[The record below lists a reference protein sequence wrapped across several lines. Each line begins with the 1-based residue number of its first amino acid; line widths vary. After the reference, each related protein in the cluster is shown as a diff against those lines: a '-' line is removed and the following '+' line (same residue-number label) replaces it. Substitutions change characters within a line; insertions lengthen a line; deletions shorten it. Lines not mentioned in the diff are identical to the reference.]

1 MMGDL
6 QRQTRHADDVLR
18 PIQRH
23 LTAAADEME
32 QAIASAT

>member
-1 MMGDL
+1 MGDL
-6 QRQTRHADDVLR
+6 RKQTQHADDVLR

-32 QAIASAT
+32 QALAAVT